1 MTAGHAAY
9 PVVSREC
16 GDDRRPKPHVQ
27 ITCAGCKNTDHVPV
41 SGASAP
47 PAVANQAFRRR
58 GWIVGRSRTHDRCP
72 KCNPRLGKAKVHAAV
87 ARIAVDLPAKPVSP
101 PEIPQP
107 IPNIKGV
114 EALPNLVT
122 IHPAP
127 EVRQPT
133 REDRRRIVEEIS
145 ANYTDIGYVGTASDA
160 TLAAKLNV
168 PRAWVSAIRDEFFGP
183 DQNEATISLRADV
196 QKLIQLASSLED
208 RAMTLAA
215 EAEALRHDAERI
227 SSLTKDRRAA

>member
-1 MTAGHAAY
+1 MTAGREAY
-9 PVVSREC
+9 PVVSRKY
-16 GDDRRPKPHVQ
+16 GDDRRPKPHLQ
-27 ITCAGCKNTDHVPV
+27 ITCARCGTHGHLVI

-58 GWIVGRSRTHDRCP
+58 GWNVGRARTHDLCP
-72 KCNPRLGKAKVHAAV
+72 RCNPRLGKAKVHAAV
-87 ARIAVDLPAKPVSP
+87 ARIAVDLPAKPNIP
-101 PEIPQP
+101 PEISHP

-114 EALPNLVT
+114 EALPHLVA

-160 TLAAKLNV
+160 TLAAKLDV

-183 DQNEATISLRADV
+183 DQNEATIGLRADV
-196 QKLIQLASSLED
+196 QKLIQHAHSLED
-208 RAMTLAA
+208 RAMILAA

-227 SSLTKDRRAA
+227 SNLTKDRRAA